1 MELRDMKTF
10 VEVARLLNFQRA
22 GLALN
27 AAQSTVSARI
37 ASLEAE
43 LGVRLFE
50 RTGHRVA
57 LTDVGAGLLNYVR
70 KIIALENE
78 ALTWAA
84 GESKTL
90 GTLNIRTPEYLC
102 AHRMGGVIRR
112 FRQRFPQVSLDFT
125 ASTYESLAKD
135 LRQGIS
141 DLAFLLAESI
151 QSADLVAESLGVE
164 RLVLV
169 AGPEHRL
176 AAFPRVTPEDL
187 RGETLVLSKE
197 DCAYRR
203 ILENIMDT
211 SGISTGSSVEFSSSA
226 ALCGCVANGVG
237 VSLLPER
244 AVREQLAAGRIVALA
259 WSEGELETAVQM
271 VRHRDK
277 WLSPPLVAFM
287 DMARQELLG
296 QA

>member
-1 MELRDMKTF
+1 MKTF
-10 VEVARLLNFQRA
+10 VEVARLLSFQRA

-37 ASLEAE
+37 ASLEVE

-84 GESKTL
+84 GESKTR
-90 GTLNIRTPEYLC
+90 GTLNI
-102 AHRMGGVIRR
+102 
-112 FRQRFPQVSLDFT
+112 RQRFPQVSLDFT

-135 LRQGIS
+135 LRQGVS
-141 DLAFLLAESI
+141 DLAFLLAEYI

-176 AAFPRVTPEDL
+176 AAFPQVTPEDL

-203 ILENIMDT
+203 ILENILDT

-237 VSLLPER
+237 VSLLPEK
-244 AVREQLAAGRIVALA
+244 AVREQLAAGRIVTLA
-259 WSEGELETAVQM
+259 WSEGELETAVLM

-287 DMARQELLG
+287 DMARQELLE